1 MREDKNRYD
10 RVSRRSSTGTRK
22 ESAERDRRE
31 RIRIFDDA
39 DELYREGQSAEHNSD
54 ARDRSR
60 GDHRDEE
67 RRYENDRR
75 YEGDRYR
82 DDRRRENDR
91 HYEGDRYR
99 DERRYDDDRRRD
111 ERRYD
116 DDRRRDERRDG
127 QRREDARRGE
137 RPTPRRSAG
146 GSRRRRPGGDTE
158 RFVHQVVPYA
168 MFWVALFAGVSFV
181 LRDLIGLS
189 GSTGAF
195 GNWFAD
201 FLCGLFGSAA
211 YILPLF
217 LVVIALRWKRFV
229 REGIL
234 APKLL
239 LSTSFVVLL
248 AGIIHVFLDAN
259 RGDLDTAL
267 LYTTGGLRTSGG
279 VFGGFVGEYM
289 GYILYLPGTVLL
301 AIPLLLIIGIY
312 LVGLT
317 PSGLWQRISLKCK
330 QISERRARR
339 DAAKYDGKE
348 NRSLRANPRKSAV
361 AQPQK
366 EKLNASSD
374 AQKSEQERPHYTFR
388 DEEDEPMPRPAAA
401 PAQPEKK
408 TEQDTV
414 ELVDIP
420 DDDELDEVITAESV
434 IPEAPAK
441 ATHSADHR
449 IEDIL
454 KEMAQLEEEEPIPQ
468 VKTEPKAEEMPEEKT
483 EEKPLQGSYYA
494 PFALPVRPEPK
505 HGNTEAAASTTAGA
519 YASHEREQHPLHG
532 KTTIGPLGSIENVT
546 AATEKREETLGASR
560 TEERGYQTPATAFA
574 AHQSDTSARIGF
586 VEEEPDIIEE
596 PEVIE
601 KPLTVE
607 EPETERFDEPV
618 VFERERIT
626 EEPRVEEAFASEQSA
641 QSYGFAETEKP
652 TFALADDENEIE
664 IEAEQPKET
673 EDVEARMRA
682 LLGLD
687 EEPAKEPAP
696 VRQAVATAMPRPTAS
711 VSPQVQSAPR
721 VTARV
726 EPVRDDQRPAAPTPP
741 PAPREYRYPHMDLLN
756 EDRSVKETDHSEE
769 IQEKIQILRDTLSSF
784 NVRVKEQVD
793 CSRGPTI
800 TRYELRPEAGVSVR
814 SVINRIDDISLNLAA
829 PVRIEAP
836 IPGKPAIGIEVPNA
850 TRETVYMRTLLESE
864 TFRNSKKPLEVPLG
878 LGVGGD
884 IQMCNLAAMPHLLVA
899 GTTGSGKSVCIN
911 TILIGLM
918 YKTSPRDLRLIL
930 IDPKQIEFAAY
941 AHVPHLYAP
950 IVTESA
956 RAVGV
961 LACAVQEMERRYSLI
976 KDVGVRDIDSYN
988 EAVKNDPE
996 REHLPRMVIVIDE
1009 FADLKMSCPN
1019 NDPENFTCRLAQ
1031 KARAAGMHLI
1041 IGTQRPSVDVIT
1053 GKLKNNIPSRIAFTV
1068 MQQVDSRTI
1077 LDMNGAESLTGRG
1090 DMLYMPVGCPKPSR
1104 VQGAFVSDGEVERVI
1119 SYIRDRNDP
1128 VQYNQAFMD
1137 QIEAEMA
1144 RAANTGKKGDDFD
1157 DIDDDDAGG
1166 EDPKFHEAVEL
1177 AIETQKV
1184 ATSLLQRR
1192 LGVGYGRAAKI
1203 IDRME
1208 ALGYVSAP
1216 EGNKA
1221 RKVLITHQ
1229 EYAARMM
1236 SGDEGEL
1243 DENDY

>member
-10 RVSRRSSTGTRK
+10 RVSRRSSTGTRR

-31 RIRIFDDA
+31 RIRVFDETD
-39 DELYREGQSAEHNSD
+39 DFYQGEQSTERYSDSREHPR
-54 ARDRSR
+54 RDY
-60 GDHRDEE
+60 RDERRYENDRRHEDEYRYDDDRRRDDDRRYADDRRYDDE

-75 YEGDRYR
+75 YTDN
-82 DDRRRENDR
+82 RRRNE
-91 HYEGDRYR
+91 H
-99 DERRYDDDRRRD
+99 
-111 ERRYD
+111 
-116 DDRRRDERRDG
+116 RDG
-127 QRREDARRGE
+127 ARREDARRDQ
-137 RPTPRRSAG
+137 RSAPRRVTG

-168 MFWVALFAGVSFV
+168 MFWVALFAAVSFV
-181 LRDLIGLS
+181 FRDLIGLS
-189 GSTGAF
+189 GSTGVF

-201 FLCGLFGSAA
+201 FLCGLFGPAA

-239 LSTSFVVLL
+239 LSTSFIVLL
-248 AGIIHVFLDAN
+248 AGIIHVFLDGN

-279 VFGGFVGEYM
+279 VFGGFIGEYM
-289 GYILYLPGTVLL
+289 GYILYLPGTILL
-301 AIPLLLIIGIY
+301 AIPLLVIIGIY

-317 PSGLWQRISLKCK
+317 PSGLWQRIALKFK
-330 QISERRARR
+330 QIADRRRQREAT
-339 DAAKYDGKE
+339 KYDGKE
-348 NRSLRANPRKSAV
+348 NRALRANARKDAV
-361 AQPQK
+361 AQSQK
-366 EKLNASSD
+366 EKLAPSKD
-374 AQKSEQERPHYTFR
+374 EEKSEQERPHYTFR
-388 DEEDEPMPRPAAA
+388 DEEDEPMPRRTAEPAHT
-401 PAQPEKK
+401 EKK
-408 TEQDTV
+408 PKFQDPV

-420 DDDELDEVITAESV
+420 DDEPDEEIDEIIA
-434 IPEAPAK
+434 IPQSAAK
-441 ATHSADHR
+441 ATHSADRR

-454 KEMAQLEEEEPIPQ
+454 KEMAQLEEDEPTPQ
-468 VKTEPKAEEMPEEKT
+468 VKPEEKAEERTEIRIEEGA

-494 PFALPVRPEPK
+494 PFALPIRPEPK
-505 HGNTEAAASTTAGA
+505 HGNAEATASKAASAST
-519 YASHEREQHPLHG
+519 SHEWEQQQPLHG
-532 KTTIGPLGSIENVT
+532 KTTISPLGSIETVT
-546 AATEKREETLGASR
+546 AAEKREETLGEHR
-560 TEERGYQTPATAFA
+560 TEERGYQAPTVSEL
-574 AHQSDTSARIGF
+574 HQSAPASTVSFID
-586 VEEEPDIIEE
+586 EEELEITQESETFQE
-596 PEVIE
+596 PEQ
-601 KPLTVE
+601 
-607 EPETERFDEPV
+607 FDEPV
-618 VFERERIT
+618 LFERERIT
-626 EEPRVEEAFASEQSA
+626 EEPRVEESFASEQSV
-641 QSYGFAETEKP
+641 QSYGFAEAEKP
-652 TFALADDENEIE
+652 TFTLADDENDT
-664 IEAEQPKET
+664 ET
-673 EDVEARMRA
+673 AADEPVEMDDVEARMRA
-682 LLGLD
+682 LLGLS
-687 EEPAKEPAP
+687 EEKPKKEPSP
-696 VRQAVATAMPRPTAS
+696 VRPTVAEAPRPVAS
-711 VSPQVQSAPR
+711 VAPQVQATPR
-721 VTARV
+721 VASRV
-726 EPVRDDQRPAAPTPP
+726 EPVRDDPKPATPTPP

-1077 LDMNGAESLTGRG
+1077 LDMNGAESLTGKG

-1144 RAANTGKKGDDFD
+1144 RATNTGKKSDDFD
-1157 DIDDDDAGG
+1157 DMDDDDGG

-1236 SGDEGEL
+1236 AGDEGDL
-1243 DENDY
+1243 DDGDY

>member
-1 MREDKNRYD
+1 
-10 RVSRRSSTGTRK
+10 
-22 ESAERDRRE
+22 
-31 RIRIFDDA
+31 
-39 DELYREGQSAEHNSD
+39 
-54 ARDRSR
+54 
-60 GDHRDEE
+60 
-67 RRYENDRR
+67 
-75 YEGDRYR
+75 
-82 DDRRRENDR
+82 
-91 HYEGDRYR
+91 
-99 DERRYDDDRRRD
+99 
-111 ERRYD
+111 
-116 DDRRRDERRDG
+116 
-127 QRREDARRGE
+127 
-137 RPTPRRSAG
+137 
-146 GSRRRRPGGDTE
+146 
-158 RFVHQVVPYA
+158 
-168 MFWVALFAGVSFV
+168 MFWVALFAAVSFI
-181 LRDLIGLS
+181 LRDLIGLD
-189 GSTGAF
+189 GSTGVF
-195 GNWFAD
+195 GNWVAD
-201 FLCGLFGSAA
+201 FLCGLFGAAA
-211 YILPLF
+211 YLLPLF

-234 APKLL
+234 AKKLL
-239 LSTSFVVLL
+239 LSASFLILL
-248 AGIIHVFLDAN
+248 SGIIHVFQESRST
-259 RGDLDTAL
+259 RGFLDTNGIL
-267 LYTTGGLRTSGG
+267 LYQNGVIRTGGGA
-279 VFGGFVGEYM
+279 FGGFVGEWL
-289 GYILYLPGTVLL
+289 GYVLRLPGTVLL
-301 AIPLLLIIGIY
+301 AIPLLIIIGIY

-317 PSGLWQRISLKCK
+317 PGGLWQRISLKCK
-330 QISERRARR
+330 QVSQRREQREAT
-339 DAAKYDGKE
+339 KYDGKE
-348 NRSLRANPRKSAV
+348 DRRLRANTRKDAV
-361 AQPQK
+361 GQQK
-366 EKLNASSD
+366 QEKLSASKD
-374 AQKSEQERPHYTFR
+374 EEKSEQERSHYTFR
-388 DEEDEPMPRPAAA
+388 DEEDEPMPRRAAEPAHT
-401 PAQPEKK
+401 EKK
-408 TEQDTV
+408 TKMPDPI

-420 DDDELDEVITAESV
+420 DDDADEEID
-434 IPEAPAK
+434 EATEILQGAGQ
-441 ATHSADHR
+441 ASHSADQR

-454 KEMAQLEEEEPIPQ
+454 KELSQEEE
-468 VKTEPKAEEMPEEKT
+468 KAPTSKQEV

-494 PFALPVRPEPK
+494 PFALPIRPEPK
-505 HGNTEAAASTTAGA
+505 HGNAEAAASSTVSAHASSEPA
-519 YASHEREQHPLHG
+519 YSYPLHG

-546 AATEKREETLGASR
+546 APVGRNEETLGESR
-560 TEERGYQTPATAFA
+560 AEESAYHAPVVSEPLQSEPAPTISFI
-574 AHQSDTSARIGF
+574 D
-586 VEEEPDIIEE
+586 EEE
-596 PEVIE
+596 PEVAA
-601 KPLTVE
+601 
-607 EPETERFDEPV
+607 EPERFEQPV
-618 VFERERIT
+618 VFERERVS
-626 EEPRVEEAFASEQSA
+626 EEPRHEESFAAPQSA
-641 QSYGFAETEKP
+641 QPYRAAEAEQP
-652 TFALADDENEIE
+652 TFALADEES
-664 IEAEQPKET
+664 ET
-673 EDVEARMRA
+673 ETDELEEALDIANRMRVA
-682 LLGLD
+682 FDLAD
-687 EEPAKEPAP
+687 EKPAEEPAP
-696 VRQAVATAMPRPTAS
+696 VRQAVEEKTSRPAAFAAS
-711 VSPQVQSAPR
+711 QPQSASREERHPAGEMHQAPR
-721 VTARV
+721 VIARV
-726 EPVRDDQRPAAPTPP
+726 EPVREEPKPQAPTPP

-1077 LDMNGAESLTGRG
+1077 LDMNGAESLTGKG

-1144 RAANTGKKGDDFD
+1144 RAANAGKKGDDFD
-1157 DIDDDDAGG
+1157 DMDDGDDGG

-1236 SGDEGEL
+1236 SGDEGDL
-1243 DENDY
+1243 DDGEY

>member
-10 RVSRRSSTGTRK
+10 RVSRRSSTGTRR

-31 RIRIFDDA
+31 RIRVFDDA
-39 DELYREGQSAEHNSD
+39 DDFYQSDDSRAWRDDAREQSPRDRRDEERRYESDRRRDEDRRYENDRYRE
-54 ARDRSR
+54 DRR
-60 GDHRDEE
+60 RDEDRRYENDRRYDGE

-75 YEGDRYR
+75 YESERR
-82 DDRRRENDR
+82 EDRRDR
-91 HYEGDRYR
+91 
-99 DERRYDDDRRRD
+99 
-111 ERRYD
+111 
-116 DDRRRDERRDG
+116 
-127 QRREDARRGE
+127 QRKEDARRGE
-137 RPTPRRSAG
+137 KPSPRRATG
-146 GSRRRRPGGDTE
+146 GNRRRRAGGDTE

-168 MFWVALFAGVSFV
+168 MFWVALFAAVSFV
-181 LRDLIGLS
+181 LRDLIGLG
-189 GSTGAF
+189 GSTGVF

-201 FLCGLFGSAA
+201 FLCGLLGGAA
-211 YILPLF
+211 YLLPLF
-217 LVVIALRWKRFV
+217 LVVIALRWKKFV

-239 LSTSFVVLL
+239 LSASFVVLL
-248 AGIIHVFLDAN
+248 AGIIHVFLDGN
-259 RGDLDTAL
+259 RGDLDTTL
-267 LYTTGGLRTSGG
+267 LYTTGALRTSGG

-289 GYILYLPGTVLL
+289 GYILYLPGTILL
-301 AIPLLLIIGIY
+301 AIPLLFILGIY

-330 QISERRARR
+330 QIAERRRQR
-339 DAAKYDGKE
+339 ETAKYDGKE
-348 NRSLRANPRKSAV
+348 DRSLRAKPRKDSV
-361 AQPQK
+361 GQQK
-366 EKLNASSD
+366 QEKLTSSRD
-374 AQKSEQERPHYTFR
+374 EEKSEQGRSHYTFR
-388 DEEDEPMPRPAAA
+388 DEEDEPLPRRAAEPAHT
-401 PAQPEKK
+401 EKK
-408 TEQDTV
+408 TKPQNPI

-420 DDDELDEVITAESV
+420 DDDEIDETITAATVSHGN
-434 IPEAPAK
+434 AAK
-441 ATHSADHR
+441 ATHGTDQS

-454 KEMAQLEEEEPIPQ
+454 KELAQQAQTEVSAKQEE
-468 VKTEPKAEEMPEEKT
+468 T

-505 HGNTEAAASTTAGA
+505 HGNAEAAASPS
-519 YASHEREQHPLHG
+519 ASVAASAHASSAPAQSHPLHG

-546 AATEKREETLGASR
+546 ASAQRHEEVLGESRAEESAYRSSAVSEPRQDEPAS
-560 TEERGYQTPATAFA
+560 G
-574 AHQSDTSARIGF
+574 IGF
-586 VEEEPDIIEE
+586 MEEHEPEITEE
-596 PEVIE
+596 PEPYETPVI
-601 KPLTVE
+601 
-607 EPETERFDEPV
+607 
-618 VFERERIT
+618 FERERIT
-626 EEPRVEEAFASEQSA
+626 EEKREGEPFTTGQPA
-641 QSYGFAETEKP
+641 QPYRALETEQP
-652 TFALADDENEIE
+652 TFALADEES
-664 IEAEQPKET
+664 EAETVKDEL
-673 EDVEARMRA
+673 EEALDIADRMRVSFDFS
-682 LLGLD
+682 D
-687 EEPAKEPAP
+687 EQPTEPP
-696 VRQAVATAMPRPTAS
+696 VHQAVAAEPPRPAAPVGS
-711 VSPQVQSAPR
+711 AYQAPR
-721 VTARV
+721 VSARV
-726 EPVRDDQRPAAPTPP
+726 EPVRDDPKPVAPTPP

-864 TFRNSKKPLEVPLG
+864 TFRSSRKPLEVPLG

-918 YKTSPRDLRLIL
+918 YKASPRDLRLIL

-1077 LDMNGAESLTGRG
+1077 LDMNGAESLTGKG

-1144 RAANTGKKGDDFD
+1144 RAANAGKKGDDFD
-1157 DIDDDDAGG
+1157 DMDDDDAGG

-1243 DENDY
+1243 DDGEY